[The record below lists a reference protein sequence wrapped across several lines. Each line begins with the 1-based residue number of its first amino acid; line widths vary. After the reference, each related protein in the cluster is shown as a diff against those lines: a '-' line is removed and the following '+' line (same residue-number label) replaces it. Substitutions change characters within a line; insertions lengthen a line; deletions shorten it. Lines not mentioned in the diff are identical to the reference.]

1 MVYYVHLLKGLLAP
15 NTFSYQIM
23 RAETIRG
30 LWKKAIWLTVI
41 SMILFTLSGY
51 FGIGMDFLTKEIT
64 DLSRKEFEMEKLFA
78 IVGRLI
84 WGMIFSLLVLF
95 GFSVILW
102 AILDMSYKKIV
113 VVQQFVLCILL
124 LEKAILLPFNI
135 WLGIGP
141 EASPF
146 SLGVIA
152 AYLTS
157 SSILVYF
164 FSHISLF
171 TVWVIFFQYKALK
184 GLGERSPKTVLLT
197 IILAHLFIWVVSAL
211 LSYLEIEK
219 LI

>member
-23 RAETIRG
+23 KAELIRG
-30 LWKKAIWLTVI
+30 LWKKAVWLIVI

-51 FGIGMDFLTKEIT
+51 FGIGMEFLTKEI
-64 DLSRKEFEMEKLFA
+64 SRKEFEIEKLFA

-84 WGMIFSLLVLF
+84 WGMIYSMLVLF

-113 VVQQFVLCILL
+113 TVQQFVLCILL
-124 LEKAILLPFNI
+124 LEKAILLPFHI

-146 SLGVIA
+146 SLGVLA

-164 FSHISLF
+164 FSHLSLF
-171 TVWVIFFQYKALK
+171 TVCVVFFQYNALK
-184 GLGERSPKTVLLT
+184 GLSERSPKTVLLT
-197 IILAHLFIWVVSAL
+197 IILAHLVIWLVSAL
-211 LSYLEIEK
+211 LSYLAIEK
-219 LI
+219 FI